1 MEGQFITNKEETL
14 GSIINDILPKCDN
27 AYFLVGYFYFSG
39 FAELCE
45 SLKNVHLRVL
55 VGLEVE
61 RGIANSVREVEEFV
75 KKNQLRNNKREDR
88 I

>member
-1 MEGQFITNKEETL
+1 MEGQFITNKEDTL

-39 FAELCE
+39 FAI
-45 SLKNVHLRVL
+45 S
-55 VGLEVE
+55 
-61 RGIANSVREVEEFV
+61 IFS
-75 KKNQLRNNKREDR
+75 